1 MLVPVPWMAVFGG
14 LALRDTELLRW
25 CGVVI
30 WSVLAE
36 L

>member
-14 LALRDTELLRW
+14 LPLRDTELLTW
-25 CGVVI
+25 CGEVI
-30 WSVLAE
+30 RLILAD